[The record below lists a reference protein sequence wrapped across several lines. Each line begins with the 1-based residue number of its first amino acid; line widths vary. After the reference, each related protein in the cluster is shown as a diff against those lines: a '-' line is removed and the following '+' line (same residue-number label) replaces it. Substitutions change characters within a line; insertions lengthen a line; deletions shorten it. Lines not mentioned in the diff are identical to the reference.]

1 MATRKYAVLR
11 DLGQVGTGEPF
22 GGRSRGPAVLE
33 RMEAPPEPQV
43 AVERMDA
50 NQVRETARDPGVAA
64 IAPVM
69 PTRLI
74 RPFAADTAP
83 MAGSTAWGVSAVKAD
98 ESPFT
103 GAGVAVAVLDTGI
116 DAGHAAFAGVGIVE
130 QDFSG
135 SGNGDRQGHGTHCAG
150 TILGRDVEGTRIGV
164 ARGVERLLIG
174 KVLGDDGSG
183 DSDMIF
189 RGIQWALQEQADVI
203 SMSLGFDFPGLV
215 QQLVDQNWPA
225 DLATSL
231 ALEAYRGNLRMF
243 DALMEMVEAR
253 AAFGQGTVLVA
264 AAGNESR
271 REVDPDY
278 EIAVSIPAAAQGIVA
293 VGALGTGPGGLS
305 VANFSN
311 TFPQVSAPGRR
322 RAVGQGGRRAQGA
335 ERHQHGHTARGRG
348 DGPVVGGG
356 APVAGEREQPR
367 GAVAAAGLGAHGR
380 VRGGRRPGRPWA
392 GDRDRTPGADVLSSP
407 APVSRWGC

>member
-1 MATRKYAVLR
+1 MASRSYTVLR
-11 DLGQVGTGEPF
+11 DARRVSTGDPF
-22 GGRSRGPAVLE
+22 RPHGAGPALE
-33 RMEAPPEPQV
+33 SLRSPPEPQV
-43 AVERMDA
+43 ESTDLSPREVRDA
-50 NQVRETARDPGVAA
+50 ARDPAVAA

-69 PTRLI
+69 PTSLI
-74 RPFAADTAP
+74 RPFAAEAA
-83 MAGSTAWGVSAVKAD
+83 AGSTAWGVSAVKAD

-103 GAGVAVAVLDTGI
+103 GAGVSVAVLDTGI
-116 DAGHAAFAGVGIVE
+116 EAGHAAFTGVTVIE

-135 SGNGDRQGHGTHCAG
+135 SGNGDRQGHGTHCCG
-150 TILGRDVEGTRIGV
+150 TILGREVEGTRIGV
-164 ARGVERLLIG
+164 ATGASRLLAG

-189 RGIQWALQEQADVI
+189 RGIQWALEQNADVI
-203 SMSLGFDFPGLV
+203 SMSLGFDFPGMVAGLV
-215 QQLVDQNWPA
+215 AQSWPA

-293 VGALGTGPGGLS
+293 VGALATAAAGLS
-305 VANFSN
+305 VAAFSN
-311 TFPQVSAPGRR
+311 TFPQVSAPG
-322 RAVGQGGRRAQGA
+322 VGVIS
-335 ERHQHGHTARGRG
+335 AR
-348 DGPVVGGG
+348 VGGG
-356 APVAGEREQPR
+356 LRALSGTSMATPHVAGVAALWWEAMRTAPVRPNAT
-367 GAVAAAGLGAHGR
+367 AVAARLLASARTSGFVDGTDPADRGLGIVTA
-380 VRGGRRPGRPWA
+380 P
-392 GDRDRTPGADVLSSP
+392 L
-407 APVSRWGC
+407 APVS

>member
-11 DLGQVGTGEPF
+11 DLGHVGTGEPF
-22 GGRSRGPAVLE
+22 GGRSRGPAVRE

-69 PTRLI
+69 PTKLI

-116 DAGHAAFAGVGIVE
+116 DAGHVAFAGVGIVE

-150 TILGRDVEGTRIGV
+150 TILGRDVEDTRIGV

-311 TFPQVSAPGRR
+311 TFPQVSAPG
-322 RAVGQGGRRAQGA
+322 VGVQSAKA
-335 ERHQHGHTARGRG
+335 
-348 DGPVVGGG
+348 GGG
-356 APVAGEREQPR
+356 LRALSGTSMATPHVAGVTALWWE
-367 GAVAAAGLGAHGR
+367 AVRQSPVNASSLAVQSRLLASARTGGFVAGVDPADRGLGI
-380 VRGGRRPGRPWA
+380 V
-392 GDRDRTPGADVLSSP
+392 T
-407 APVSRWGC
+407 APLALTS